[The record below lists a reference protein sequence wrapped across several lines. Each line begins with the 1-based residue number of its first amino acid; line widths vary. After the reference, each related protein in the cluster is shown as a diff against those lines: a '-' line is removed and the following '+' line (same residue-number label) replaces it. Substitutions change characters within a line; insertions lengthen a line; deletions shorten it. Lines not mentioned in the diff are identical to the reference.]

1 MPALRVRNFYAL
13 RNFRWSLGGVSV
25 LTGANGTGKTS
36 VLLALKVI
44 RAAFDRGLPEAVSQ
58 TLGGSYNLRNHD
70 AAEDEPTELGIEL
83 DDLSWRVQLRP
94 RGVTVDYLT
103 DESLTLGGETIFTRD
118 SLGNFIYRGE
128 RQELVSTAAERLGLR
143 WVTEFHPEDED
154 AARISA
160 LVRGIQVYYDPDLRG
175 LREGGSRATEDRHLH
190 TRGRNVFTML
200 RKWRDRRED
209 AQRFAFVDQGLRAAF
224 PGVYDGIDFD
234 AGQTITARV
243 YRPGSESPNPI
254 SHEANGVLSM
264 LMLLAQVASADRG
277 GIVAIDEPEHALHPF
292 AIRRFVDRTRA
303 WARQHELTILLTTHS
318 PVLLNQFN
326 AEPEHVFVLER
337 GYEVLPV
344 RLDELRDRNWLAS
357 YTIGE
362 LFVDSDFAANENT

>member
-1 MPALRVRNFYAL
+1 M
-13 RNFRWSLGGVSV
+13 
-25 LTGANGTGKTS
+25 LTGANGTGKTT

-70 AAEDEPTELGIEL
+70 AAEDEPTELGLEL
-83 DDLSWRVQLRP
+83 DDLSWRVQLRA
-94 RGVTVDYLT
+94 RGATVDYVT
-103 DESLTLGGETIFTRD
+103 DESLTLGGETIFVRD
-118 SLGNFIYRGE
+118 SLGNFVYRGE
-128 RQELVSTAAERLGLR
+128 RQEFVPAAAERLGLR
-143 WVTEFHPEDED
+143 WVTEFHPEDSD
-154 AARISA
+154 AARLSNLI
-160 LVRGIQVYYDPDLRG
+160 RNIQVYYDPDLRG
-175 LREGGSRATEDRHLH
+175 LREGGSRAIEDRHLH

-209 AQRFAFVDQGLRAAF
+209 ARRFDFVDQGLRAAF

-234 AGQTITARV
+234 AGQTVTARV
-243 YRPGSESPNPI
+243 YRPGNETPNPI

-264 LMLLAQVASADRG
+264 LMLLAQIASADRG

-292 AIRRFVDRTRA
+292 AIRRLVERARA
-303 WARQHELTILLTTHS
+303 WARQHDLTILFTTHS

-344 RLDELRDRNWLAS
+344 PLDELRDRNWLAN

-362 LFVDSDFAANENT
+362 LYSDSEFAANENI